1 MISVE
6 QAQELETALNAYGDA
21 ERIFGMYD
29 QQKRPQDE
37 IDKANVRAN
46 KALDA
51 VAALL
56 RPHIAEP
63 DHPALNER
71 FAAQDAAD
79 PEPDDHIWLDA
90 QRY

>member
-1 MISVE
+1 MITVE
-6 QAQELETALNAYGDA
+6 QALELDTALNAYGDA
-21 ERIFGMYD
+21 ERILGVYE

-37 IDKANVRAN
+37 IDKANLRAN

-63 DHPALNER
+63 DHPALDGR
-71 FAAQDAAD
+71 FASR
-79 PEPDDHIWLDA
+79 E
-90 QRY
+90 